1 MEISQKSFCKNL
13 KTNIFR
19 FYYLSLF
26 LLLLL
31 SGATE
36 GFAQPVLSASFSNYN
51 GYNISCNGFSDG
63 QIDLTVNG
71 SGPFN
76 IQWSNGATTEDIS
89 GLTAGTYT
97 VTVVDVANDTT
108 IETYSLTEPDAITRS
123 AVSIQDVT
131 CFGLNNGSI
140 NISVAGGVPNYSF
153 QWSNSSSNEDI
164 SSLIAGVYTLTITD
178 LNNCTSVFA
187 NDTVH
192 EPDEIKITATI
203 TNTSCGL
210 INGMIDASISG
221 GISPYGY
228 LWSNSNTT
236 EDLNILSSGVYTLTV
251 TDQNLCTK
259 VDSFTVGASTQP
271 SVVLDSAFNV
281 TCFGQSTGSIYVHVN
296 DANGPVTYLWSNA
309 ATTQDIVNIAAGTY
323 TVTVTDSSGCTATKT
338 QAITQ
343 PTDIAITLT
352 PHNATC
358 AQSNGWISSSVS
370 GGTSPYTYLWSNGAS
385 TSSISGL
392 LPGNYTVTVTDA
404 ALCTKTASQNITTIS
419 GPVVT
424 VDSVKN
430 ARCFGQANGA
440 VYISVSG
447 NNGPVT
453 YLWSNAATTQDIV
466 NIAAGTYTVTV
477 TDSTGCT
484 ATKTQAITQPSDIAI
499 TLTPHNATCAQSNG
513 WISSSVSGGTSPYT
527 YLWSNGASTSS
538 IS

>member
-453 YLWSNAATTQDIV
+453 YLWSNAATT
-466 NIAAGTYTVTV
+466 
-477 TDSTGCT
+477 
-484 ATKTQAITQPSDIAI
+484 
-499 TLTPHNATCAQSNG
+499 
-513 WISSSVSGGTSPYT
+513 
-527 YLWSNGASTSS
+527 
-538 IS
+538 